1 MDSSAF
7 TIAIVGYTIVFAALV
22 ILWFVFANL
31 PKLLTFHIKVKLKK
45 RKNGDEICE
54 KCGEFITGQENAA
67 IAAAIYLYFSQLHDE
82 ENAVMTIK
90 KVKKDYTPWSSKIYT
105 VNAFSRNNL

>member
-1 MDSSAF
+1 MDSSAY
-7 TIAIVGYTIVFAALV
+7 TIAAVGYVIVFAALV
-22 ILWFVFANL
+22 ILWFLFANL
-31 PKLLTFHIKVKLKK
+31 PKLLKIHLKFK
-45 RKNGDEICE
+45 FKKKKGEEVCD

-82 ENAVMTIK
+82 ESTAMTIK

-105 VNAFSRNNL
+105 VNAFRRNNL